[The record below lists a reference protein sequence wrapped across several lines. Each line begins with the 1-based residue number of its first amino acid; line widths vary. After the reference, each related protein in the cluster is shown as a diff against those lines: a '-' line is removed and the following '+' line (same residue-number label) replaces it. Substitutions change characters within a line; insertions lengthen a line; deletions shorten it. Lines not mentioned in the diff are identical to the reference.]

1 MLHQKNNAT
10 KYDRYPEIFRVCSDI
25 KGGNNDYENR
35 GLQPKVLS
43 FGCSFGDE
51 IQTLK
56 DLYFKSAIIDGVDIN
71 PDCVTHC
78 REKFAYANK
87 IYNYSDFLNSER
99 KYDVIFAMSVFCK
112 WEDTELINDCSDVYP
127 FSMFDNGVKLLYDR
141 LKEGGLLV
149 IYNANF
155 RMCDSSIYSLF
166 EPVITRDEIK
176 ESGFVHKFYKDNKK
190 IQNEIEKNYLD
201 VIFRKKIIG

>member
-10 KYDRYPEIFRVCSDI
+10 KYDRYPEIFSFVSKI
-25 KGGNNDYENR
+25 KGGNHNFENR

-51 IQTLK
+51 ISTLK
-56 DLYFKSAIIDGVDIN
+56 DLYFKSAVIDGVDIN
-71 PDCVTHC
+71 HDCVSHC
-78 REKFAYANK
+78 RNKFGFDNK
-87 IYNYSDFLNSER
+87 IYSYEDFLNSER

-112 WEDTELINDCSDVYP
+112 WEDTEFIDDCTSVYP
-127 FSMFDNGVKLLYDR
+127 FKMFDDGVKLLYDR

-149 IYNANF
+149 VYNSNF

-166 EPVITRDEIK
+166 ETVSNDTIK

-190 IQNEIEKNYLD
+190 IKNDIEKNYLD
-201 VIFRKKIIG
+201 VIFRKKVIG

>member
-10 KYDRYPEIFRVCSDI
+10 KYDRYPEIFRVCSNI

-56 DLYFKSAIIDGVDIN
+56 ELYFKSAVIDGVDIN
-71 PDCVTHC
+71 PDCVNHC
-78 REKFAYANK
+78 RERFSHSNK
-87 IYNYSDFLNSER
+87 IYNYNDFLNSER

-112 WEDTELINDCSDVYP
+112 WEDTELVNDCSEIYP
-127 FSMFDNGVKLLYDR
+127 FVMFDNGVKLLYDR
-141 LKEGGLLV
+141 LKQGGILV

-155 RMCDSSIYSLF
+155 CMSESSIYDLF
-166 EPVITRDEIK
+166 EPVTHDTIN
-176 ESGFVHKFYKDNKK
+176 ESGFVHKFNNNNIKNNIEYK
-190 IQNEIEKNYLD
+190 E
-201 VIFRKKIIG
+201 VIFIKK